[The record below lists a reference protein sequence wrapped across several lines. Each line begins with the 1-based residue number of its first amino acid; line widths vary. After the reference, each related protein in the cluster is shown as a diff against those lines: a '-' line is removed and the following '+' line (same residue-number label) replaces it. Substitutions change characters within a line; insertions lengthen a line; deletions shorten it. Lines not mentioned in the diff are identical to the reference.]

1 MKKVLLPLILF
12 WTFASLQAAPIEIKE
27 NKPFKPTIEDYKNTV
42 EYLKKLIA
50 NIDKE
55 EFYHDVYYTDLK
67 TKTVK
72 NFPKWSPVEKDLF
85 YIMRCETVSNQMH
98 QLNIVWAKESKVAE
112 HDKEKLVA
120 KEEIDKFI
128 VELSTI
134 QMEFAVKFE
143 SLAAAIFDR
152 HKKEIPEKEAKLY
165 ISRIKEWHD
174 ENKLIKREAK

>member
-12 WTFASLQAAPIEIKE
+12 WAFASLQAEPIIDKPAEQ
-27 NKPFKPTIEDYKNTV
+27 KPFQPTVEDYKNTI
-42 EYLKKLIA
+42 EYLKKLIV

-55 EFYHDVYYTDLK
+55 EFYPDVYYTDLK

-72 NFPKWSPVEKDLF
+72 KFVKWSSVEKDLF

-98 QLNIVWAKESKVAE
+98 QLNIVWVKESAMHTNKN
-112 HDKEKLVA
+112 LVP

-128 VELSTI
+128 AELSKMQT
-134 QMEFAVKFE
+134 EFAVKFE
-143 SLAAAIFDR
+143 SLAPAIFDK

-174 ENKLIKREAK
+174 ENKLIKR